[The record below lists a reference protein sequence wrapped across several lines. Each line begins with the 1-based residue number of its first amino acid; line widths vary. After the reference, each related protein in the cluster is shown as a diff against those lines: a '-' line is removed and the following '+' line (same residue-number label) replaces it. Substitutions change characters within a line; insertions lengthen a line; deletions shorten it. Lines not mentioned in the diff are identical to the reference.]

1 MAVPLLSSNL
11 RAEEAPAPP
20 PTAEELAARVADLE
34 QYFNNLAPS
43 AEGKL
48 NGLAGPG
55 HNAFLLTCAALVLF
69 MTLPGLALFY
79 GGLVRSKNVLSVLAQ
94 CLAIAGVVTILWYFV
109 GFTLVFGEH
118 PAEGAPGWAPY
129 LGSLKYAFLNGVG
142 GAPNGNY
149 TGWPSFS
156 TFSMYQLMFAII
168 TPALILGAVAERM
181 KFSAVILFVT
191 LWMFMV
197 YFPLAHMVWGFD
209 GLMNGVWNGA
219 AAIPAIDFAGG
230 TVVHMSSGWSALVL
244 CMMLGKRAGFGK
256 EKMSPHSMVLVMVGT
271 GMLWVGWYGFNAGS
285 ALAADGLASQAFM
298 TTTLAAATATF
309 VWGLIEKLH
318 KGKPSVL
325 GFCSGAVSGLVVITP
340 AAGFVSAN
348 GAMIIGILAAVVP
361 YFAVMFLK
369 AKLGYDDALDTF
381 GIHGV
386 GGTLGALLTG
396 VLASS
401 SVNANLVSEGY
412 AVPNGLAKLVTEG
425 GLLGAQ
431 LKAVLLTIV
440 LSVVATFVITMIVK
454 LVVGLRPTPEDES
467 VGLDLSDHGEV
478 GYEH

>member
-1 MAVPLLSSNL
+1 MRYTFNLKSLLLAVLMAVPLLSSNL

-197 YFPLAHMVWGFD
+197 YFPVAHMVWGVD
-209 GLMNGVWNGA
+209 GLMNCVWNGA
-219 AAIPAIDFAGG
+219 ESIPA
-230 TVVHMSSGWSALVL
+230 L
-244 CMMLGKRAGFGK
+244 
-256 EKMSPHSMVLVMVGT
+256 
-271 GMLWVGWYGFNAGS
+271 
-285 ALAADGLASQAFM
+285 
-298 TTTLAAATATF
+298 
-309 VWGLIEKLH
+309 
-318 KGKPSVL
+318 
-325 GFCSGAVSGLVVITP
+325 
-340 AAGFVSAN
+340 
-348 GAMIIGILAAVVP
+348 
-361 YFAVMFLK
+361 
-369 AKLGYDDALDTF
+369 
-381 GIHGV
+381 
-386 GGTLGALLTG
+386 
-396 VLASS
+396 
-401 SVNANLVSEGY
+401 
-412 AVPNGLAKLVTEG
+412 
-425 GLLGAQ
+425 
-431 LKAVLLTIV
+431 
-440 LSVVATFVITMIVK
+440 
-454 LVVGLRPTPEDES
+454 
-467 VGLDLSDHGEV
+467 
-478 GYEH
+478 